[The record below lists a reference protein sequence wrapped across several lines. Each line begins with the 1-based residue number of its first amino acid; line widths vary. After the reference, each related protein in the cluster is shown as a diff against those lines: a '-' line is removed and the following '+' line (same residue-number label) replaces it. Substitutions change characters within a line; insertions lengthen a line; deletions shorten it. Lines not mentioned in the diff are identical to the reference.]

1 MSRTEAFDNGHGME
15 HHNVSEP
22 TFEIPKHKVSEAIVH
37 PEYHEE
43 GERAHNVYV
52 GGEPVG
58 FVERKRIAGSNA
70 WSHKGYSRAK
80 WVWTANAGPE
90 SQMGVFK
97 VSPSTPPS
105 SRVGG
110 KPTRKEAVSVVFA
123 DLNHGREH
131 GIPTRSWEEYTA
143 EDDY

>member
-1 MSRTEAFDNGHGME
+1 MSRREHFDAGHGME

-52 GGEPVG
+52 DGEPVG
-58 FVERKRIAGSNA
+58 FVERKRIAGSHA

-80 WVWTANAGPE
+80 WVWTANAGPDE
-90 SQMGVFK
+90 AIRGWGDSG
-97 VSPSTPPS
+97 PPS
-105 SRVGG
+105 QRLGSR
-110 KPTRKEAVSVVFA
+110 PTRKEAVMLALA
-123 DLNHGREH
+123 DLNHSG
-131 GIPTRSWEEYTA
+131 PQRSWEEYTA